1 MFVTRVLVSLFEFFF
16 SAITSVLVIYVTY
29 RVFILAN
36 TDFDGEEKIKQGNIA
51 VAILTAAIMVSSSWI
66 IQKGLD
72 SCKSLFKMYMTTP
85 VTEIAGAWGLVFL
98 GLSHL
103 VMAFVLAVV
112 TISGAL
118 RIFGRLGKRMHLG
131 QQLEQGNI
139 AVGIL
144 LAGVVIV
151 VSAYMTEGV
160 SSLATSLLPQPSIGH
175 ISIMR

>member
-1 MFVTRVLVSLFEFFF
+1 MFITRVLVSLFEFFF
-16 SAITSVLVIYVTY
+16 SAVSSVLVIYVTY

-36 TDFDGEEKIKQGNIA
+36 TDFDGEEQIKKGNVA

-72 SCKSLFKMYMTTP
+72 SCKSIFKMYMTTP
-85 VTEIAGAWGLVFL
+85 VNEMAGTLNLVFL
-98 GLSHL
+98 GVAHFL
-103 VMAFVLAVV
+103 MAFVLAVV

-118 RIFGRLGKRMHLG
+118 RLFGRLGRRMHLG
-131 QQLEQGNI
+131 QQLHEGNI

-144 LAGVVIV
+144 LAGVVVV

-160 SSLATSLLPQPSIGH
+160 SSLAKSLLPQPTIGH
-175 ISIMR
+175 ISIMK